1 MQRSEQRMRTVEKQ
15 WNVTCSD
22 WSQIRPGW
30 GSRLSA
36 GAEVVAL
43 SVTAMAV
50 PNAIFAEDTS
60 EPSYGSGG
68 QWPVPLGEG
77 PWFIPGPIQ
86 VGFVMEKVP

>member
-1 MQRSEQRMRTVEKQ
+1 
-15 WNVTCSD
+15 
-22 WSQIRPGW
+22 
-30 GSRLSA
+30 
-36 GAEVVAL
+36 VAL